1 MDNKIITLSEEKET
15 LLIPLYGKAME
26 TLKKSPILL
35 DSKALEIV
43 EKINYNFKSLKIP
56 AKTNT
61 MMCLR
66 AKIIDSF
73 VISVLTNEQDSVV
86 LHLGCGLDSRYVR
99 VNNRNVDWYDLDYK
113 EVIDIRRN
121 FYNET
126 EKYHLIL
133 SSVTEF
139 EWIDKI
145 PRGHKQYLVVAE
157 GLFMYLK
164 ENEIK
169 EILMSI
175 KKRIGHY
182 TLILDAF
189 NVFTAKNA
197 NNHPSIKKTGAKIHW
212 GIDNPLELT
221 KWDLGI
227 QFLKVIYFTSNEVIE
242 KFDLITKLL
251 YRIANLIPMARNAQ
265 RILIFKIE

>member
-1 MDNKIITLSEEKET
+1 MDNKTITLNEEKET

-26 TLKKSPILL
+26 TFKKAPILS

-43 EKINYNFKSLKIP
+43 GKIHYDFKSLKIP
-56 AKTNT
+56 VKTNT

-66 AKIIDSF
+66 AKIIDTF
-73 VISVLTNEQDSVV
+73 VISVLNNEKDSVV

-99 VNNRNVDWYDLDYK
+99 VNNPDVDWYDLDYK

-121 FYNET
+121 FYPNT
-126 EKYHLIL
+126 EKYHLIP
-133 SSVTEF
+133 SSITESQ
-139 EWIDKI
+139 WIDII
-145 PRGHKQYLVVAE
+145 PKEHKQYLVIAE

-169 EILMSI
+169 EILLSI

-189 NVFTAKNA
+189 SVFAARKA
-197 NNHPSIKKTGAKIHW
+197 NNHPSIKKTGAKIYW
-212 GIDNPLELT
+212 GIDDPIELT
-221 KWDLGI
+221 KWDQGI
-227 QFLKVIYFTSNEVIE
+227 HFLKEIYFTSNDVVENF
-242 KFDLITKLL
+242 KPGTKLM
-251 YRIANLIPMARNAQ
+251 YKIANLIPLARTAQ
-265 RILIFKIE
+265 RILIFRIE